1 MSILLEAA
9 THVGAL
15 IVGALLHAFI
25 GPPLARKLEEIVA
38 KRARVHRYKKQLP
51 DPPPEFSMYTLGNL
65 CLPVMSLFGSPR
77 FPLHVTDVRITFNPG
92 ITHESVE
99 FPLSLRDAIPS
110 LVAEYC
116 AARPGKRL
124 SDNPMPRYL
133 GYTQAGETKDDERGE
148 VTIHFG
154 LTTFYTYFATNCSLD
169 QAVIPGET
177 RFWSMLRNRTIR
189 EAYVPIPYHVEGS
202 PLANPLSSHCVV
214 ISRNRAQDPSD
225 QLLVQRRGDKVA
237 LYRGFYQSSA
247 AGYMTLAHRDESGV
261 PNPFVTA
268 VAEANQEIA
277 DRLNVPPSD
286 FRMIGIA
293 VNWSELDINAYGFVE
308 TGLATAELLGDT
320 RRDGYEGWIE
330 AIPFTPHHVLAH
342 IASNRWEAMGAMA
355 VCQVLL
361 AFYPQDEVEAEAKRA
376 PAKPWRAFCDLPQAT

>member
-1 MSILLEAA
+1 
-9 THVGAL
+9 
-15 IVGALLHAFI
+15 
-25 GPPLARKLEEIVA
+25 
-38 KRARVHRYKKQLP
+38 
-51 DPPPEFSMYTLGNL
+51 
-65 CLPVMSLFGSPR
+65 
-77 FPLHVTDVRITFNPG
+77 
-92 ITHESVE
+92 
-99 FPLSLRDAIPS
+99 
-110 LVAEYC
+110 
-116 AARPGKRL
+116 
-124 SDNPMPRYL
+124 
-133 GYTQAGETKDDERGE
+133 
-148 VTIHFG
+148 
-154 LTTFYTYFATNCSLD
+154 
-169 QAVIPGET
+169 
-177 RFWSMLRNRTIR
+177 
-189 EAYVPIPYHVEGS
+189 
-202 PLANPLSSHCVV
+202 
-214 ISRNRAQDPSD
+214 
-225 QLLVQRRGDKVA
+225 
-237 LYRGFYQSSA
+237 
-247 AGYMTLAHRDESGV
+247 MTLAHRDESGV

-330 AIPFTPHHVLAH
+330 AIPFTTHHVLAH